1 MDLQQIKQLNKQ
13 TAKSYNDQKAL
24 IKRVLMGKP
33 AKCPN
38 CQQSLQFLAPQDGSV
53 AKITCAKGCTDIE
66 LDLS

>member
-1 MDLQQIKQLNKQ
+1 MDLQQLKQLSKQ

-33 AKCPN
+33 AKCPD
-38 CQQSLQFLAPQDGSV
+38 CQQSLQFLASKDDSV
-53 AKITCAKGCTDIE
+53 AKISCAKGCTDIE